1 MLVLVKSVEHDGTE
15 YKVEFNGSNTWFVSK
30 GGMTFKS
37 TDTEKKAINA
47 LNKEL
52 KFSGYKPQ

>member
-1 MLVLVKSVEHDGTE
+1 MLVLVKSVEHDGIE

-30 GGMTFKS
+30 GGMAFKS